1 MAERSTGV
9 DSDVEEARTEKSL
22 MSSVNCCVPDSSH
35 VWRYATAS
43 TREMSTF
50 GVAIGVSGVSGV
62 GLSSQL
68 SEMGMELSENVCCS
82 ISSETVARKEGLG
95 LETGFSLSVAGKM
108 ILLNTQSIN
117 GL

>member
-1 MAERSTGV
+1 MEERSTGV

-22 MSSVNCCVPDSSH
+22 RLSVNCCVPDSSH
-35 VWRYATAS
+35 VQRYATTL
-43 TREMSTF
+43 TREMSTI

-68 SEMGMELSENVCCS
+68 SETGTELSENVCGS
-82 ISSETVARKEGLG
+82 ISSETVARKEGLE
-95 LETGFSLSVAGKM
+95 LDSGFSLSVAGKM

>member
-1 MAERSTGV
+1 MEERSTGV

-22 MSSVNCCVPDSSH
+22 ILSVNCCVPDSSH
-35 VWRYATAS
+35 VRRYATAS

-50 GVAIGVSGVSGV
+50 RVAIGVSGVR
-62 GLSSQL
+62 LPSQL
-68 SEMGMELSENVCCS
+68 LELELLESVCGS
-82 ISSETVARKEGLG
+82 ILSETVAHKEGL
-95 LETGFSLSVAGKM
+95 ESDTGFSLSVVGKM